1 MGKNLVSQK
10 SIILIGKPNAGKSSL
25 FNLLTGLNQRIG
37 NFSGVTV
44 AAKSGSF
51 ANHTILDLPGLK
63 SLMTTSPEELISKN
77 KLLELTKDKMPIL
90 FVANG
95 MMLEDSLML
104 FSEIADL
111 QLPMALVINFK
122 DDLEKNK
129 INLNLEKQQDLL
141 GCPVVLIN
149 SKSGDGIQA
158 LRTLFE
164 TDNFK
169 VPHAIC
175 RSLYDKIEGDVV
187 ENVYQ
192 KKLSS
197 GVGLTTS
204 NAQIE
209 FLKRQKI
216 IGSIVRST
224 INSDRSID
232 FQSTS
237 KKWDRILLHPTY
249 GIFIFLLVMLITFQA
264 VFSFASIP
272 MDLIDNGTLKLIG
285 FIKDALSPGWFTDL
299 IAEGIIPGIGGVLIF
314 IPQIVI
320 LFFLLGVLEHSGY
333 LSRISFISD
342 KFLRRFGL
350 SGKSVIPLMSSW
362 ACAIPAIMSTR
373 MIDDPKERMAVIL
386 ASPLMTC
393 SARLP
398 VYTILI
404 AVILPGGDASTSF
417 FNMKGLALLALYL
430 IGVFATLVV
439 SWFIHKSATIPS
451 NQLWTLELPVYR
463 MPNWRNVLYNSY
475 LKTRSF
481 VLEAGKIIFLISIV
495 LWFLASYSPKSDAW
509 LSQQYTE
516 QESNKTIDSNLQ
528 DRASFDLEYSYA
540 GYLGKG
546 IEPLIKP
553 LGYDWKIGIALLTSF
568 AAREVFVG
576 TLSTIYSVGSEE
588 ELTILNRLKKEK
600 NLENG
605 KPRFNSATATSLL
618 LFYVFALQCMST
630 VAIVRKETGSWKLAI
645 LQFVFMLMAAYAFAL
660 IGFQAVNALG

>member
-1 MGKNLVSQK
+1 MDENIVSQK
-10 SIILIGKPNAGKSSL
+10 SIILIGKPNSGKSSL

-44 AAKSGSF
+44 AAKSGNF
-51 ANHTILDLPGLK
+51 ENHTVLDLPGLK
-63 SLMTTSPEELISKN
+63 SLMTTSPEEAISKN
-77 KLLELTKDKMPIL
+77 KLLELAKEQMPIV

-111 QLPMALVINFK
+111 QLPMALVINYK

-129 INLNLEKQQDLL
+129 INLNLEKQEDLF
-141 GCPVVLIN
+141 GCPVILMN
-149 SKSGDGIQA
+149 SKNGEGLEKLRA
-158 LRTLFE
+158 LFR

-169 VPHAIC
+169 IPHAIC
-175 RSLYDKIEGDVV
+175 RSLYDKFEGDKV
-187 ENVYQ
+187 ENTYFQ
-192 KKLSS
+192 KLSD

-204 NAQIE
+204 TAQNE
-209 FLKRQKI
+209 YLKRQKI

-237 KKWDRILLHPTY
+237 KKWDRVLLHPIY
-249 GIFIFLLVMLITFQA
+249 GIFIFLIVMLVTFQA

-272 MDLIDNGTLKLIG
+272 MDLIDSGTLWLIN
-285 FIKDALSPGWFTDL
+285 FVKNLLPASWFADL
-299 IAEGIIPGIGGVLIF
+299 ITEGIIPGIGGVLIF

-342 KFLRRFGL
+342 KFLRKFGL

-404 AVILPGGDASTSF
+404 AVILPAGDTASTF

-430 IGVFATLVV
+430 IGVFATLIV
-439 SWFIHKSATIPS
+439 SWFIHKRAKIPS

-463 MPNWRNVLYNSY
+463 MPNWRNVFYNAY

-495 LWFLASYSPKSDAW
+495 LWFLASYSPKSEAW
-509 LSQQYTE
+509 LAQEFSSQQ
-516 QESNKTIDSNLQ
+516 SSLLDKSNLQ

-588 ELTILNRLKKEK
+588 ELTILNRLRKEK
-600 NLENG
+600 NLETG
-605 KPRFNSATATSLL
+605 QARFNSATAISLL

-630 VAIVRKETGSWKLAI
+630 VAIVRKESGSWKLAI
-645 LQFVFMLMAAYAFAL
+645 LQFVFMLIAAYAFAL
-660 IGFQAVNALG
+660 IGFHAVNAFS